1 MPVKFAPVSDVN
13 GQARAP
19 QARATGFAPVKTGLV
34 KYLFWKW
41 RKTLDSFGAQAGPAA
56 RPVALSPAWP
66 WGRGKA
72 HWPGCM
78 AAEYG
83 LSRLAACKII
93 FLAAFAASF
102 AT

>member
-1 MPVKFAPVSDVN
+1 MD
-13 GQARAP
+13 
-19 QARATGFAPVKTGLV
+19 FAPVKTGLV

-41 RKTLDSFGAQAGPAA
+41 RETLDAFGAQAGPAA

-66 WGRGKA
+66 WGHGKA
-72 HWPGCM
+72 HWAGCM